1 MRRPGSFGAG
11 TGGGCW
17 RTGLEREGV
26 AVRKRKALSPEHCG
40 SKEDV
45 IDLPGPNTCTSGLWV
60 LIPSRLEGEVVS
72 ELNTLRVGCVYP
84 PCTTEREVR
93 KEPNKQGQGPSP
105 CFFQRK
111 AMDL

>member
-1 MRRPGSFGAG
+1 MDV
-11 TGGGCW
+11 GGLALKEKVW
-17 RTGLEREGV
+17 RS
-26 AVRKRKALSPEHCG
+26 RKRKALSPEHCG

-93 KEPNKQGQGPSP
+93 KGAEQTRAGTITM
-105 CFFQRK
+105 FFSKKSHGLMTHQPLH
-111 AMDL
+111 AL